1 MAKSLTLSLNRFAKW
16 RWSTLAK
23 VVRDLLRVREAVKL
37 ALGSMSSSNELGSR
51 DEDLARDFWSIANS
65 ELFWVRAEGLSSV
78 VKPMRSMQ
86 GWLRG
91 CSCHESEYLANDNVK
106 CPWKGCRA
114 PELANRIADLY
125 HEVAKVPQKWT
136 ANEVKLDMF
145 GDTVNALLSMLH
157 LKFAWVNEPP
167 YLIWSVKDA
176 GSAANFLRAR
186 DEEVKRGQPPHRVTE
201 HFAGLG
207 QHSLRGD
214 MEAYA
219 SGQKPSSRL
228 MHELQA
234 YSLCVL
240 DDTWP

>member
-1 MAKSLTLSLNRFAKW
+1 
-16 RWSTLAK
+16 
-23 VVRDLLRVREAVKL
+23 
-37 ALGSMSSSNELGSR
+37 
-51 DEDLARDFWSIANS
+51 
-65 ELFWVRAEGLSSV
+65 
-78 VKPMRSMQ
+78 
-86 GWLRG
+86 
-91 CSCHESEYLANDNVK
+91 
-106 CPWKGCRA
+106 
-114 PELANRIADLY
+114 LANRIADLY
-125 HEVAKVPQKWT
+125 HEVAKVRQTWT

-157 LKFAWVNEPP
+157 LKFAWVKESP
-167 YLIWSVKDA
+167 YVIWSVKDA
-176 GSAANFLRAR
+176 GSAAHFLRAR

-228 MHELQA
+228 VSELQA

-240 DDTWP
+240 EDAWPESLRRDVSNFTTRAKAGKAAAMSANLRLKQNLEAF